1 MWYKA
6 LSTEKL
12 QKLSDEIAEELQQR
26 KNAPAALLK
35 LCIKNGWHVT
45 YNQKKK
51 YATCEVRE
59 SNHPEA
65 ERLYFVWKGDECK
78 RLQDAAWYILCRI
91 QSEAR
96 PKQEL
101 NPRRDYVEELKRES
115 RKWLVTEY
123 TLQWYEEV
131 IPYIVCTCRVG
142 KFYMGSYMVDFK
154 ASVKAEDRETAMQLA
169 SKKVLKRLH
178 AEDWN
183 FTMKEDKKGR
193 EMTEV
198 IEPLF
203 KKNEEEKRYLT
214 PQFAQIG

>member
-1 MWYKA
+1 MLYRT
-6 LSTEKL
+6 LPTEEL
-12 QKLSDEIAEELQQR
+12 QKLSNEILQELEQR
-26 KNAPAALLK
+26 KKAPATLLQ
-35 LCIKNGWHVT
+35 LCIKNGWHAT

-59 SNHPEA
+59 SNHPDA
-65 ERLYFVWKGDECK
+65 ERLYFVWKCDECK
-78 RLQDAAWYILCRI
+78 TVADAAWYILCRI

-115 RKWLVTEY
+115 RNWLVTEY
-123 TLQWYEEV
+123 TLQWYVEV
-131 IPYIVCTCRVG
+131 IPYIVCTCRVAQ
-142 KFYMGSYMVDFK
+142 FYMGSYMVDFK
-154 ASVKAEDRETAMQLA
+154 ASVKAEDRETAMQLV

-178 AEDWN
+178 ADDWN
-183 FTMKEDKKGR
+183 MIIKEDKKGR

-203 KKNEEEKRYLT
+203 KKQEEEKRYLT
-214 PQFAQIG
+214 PQFVQIG